1 MDKKRY
7 AEKEKK
13 SVLGI
18 IICLVISIAVFIAVV
33 IIQRAITGG
42 EDKVTVV
49 VAKENMDAMDF
60 VTLKNAEK
68 YFKEVEVVESLAYQ
82 GVYSSIEEMFD
93 GKNEIYVMTKVSNG
107 EIVSGKSVAACEE
120 FLRDYE
126 KPVAMGIKVASFDH
140 ANGGIL
146 RRGDRVMMCILDEM
160 GEQHEFELYILQ
172 AFDVDGLLIEPSDT
186 VTVAENFNVVIE
198 QDEYASVAS
207 IIQLGDFDLVKLENV
222 R

>member
-7 AEKEKK
+7 VEKEKK
-13 SVLGI
+13 SILGI
-18 IICLVISIAVFIAVV
+18 IICLVISIAVFIAVI

-42 EDKVTVV
+42 EEKVTVV
-49 VAKENMDAMDF
+49 VANTNMDAMDF
-60 VTLKNAEK
+60 IVFDDAGE
-68 YFKEVEVVESLAYQ
+68 YFKEVEVAKSLAYQ
-82 GVYSSIEEMFD
+82 GVYSSIGEMFD
-93 GKNEIYVMTKVSNG
+93 GKNEIYVVTGVSAG

-120 FLRDYE
+120 FLSEYE

-160 GEQHEFELYILQ
+160 GEKHEFELYILQ
-172 AFDVDGLLIEPSDT
+172 AFDIDGLLIEPSDT

-198 QDEYASVAS
+198 QDEYVSVAS

>member
-1 MDKKRY
+1 MQK
-7 AEKEKK
+7 KK

-60 VTLKNAEK
+60 VTFKNAEK

-107 EIVSGKSVAACEE
+107 EIVSGKSVAACE
-120 FLRDYE
+120 DY
-126 KPVAMGIKVASFDH
+126 VLFQKVKKSLKNKYKLFK
-140 ANGGIL
+140 
-146 RRGDRVMMCILDEM
+146 RR
-160 GEQHEFELYILQ
+160 
-172 AFDVDGLLIEPSDT
+172 
-186 VTVAENFNVVIE
+186 
-198 QDEYASVAS
+198 
-207 IIQLGDFDLVKLENV
+207 
-222 R
+222 